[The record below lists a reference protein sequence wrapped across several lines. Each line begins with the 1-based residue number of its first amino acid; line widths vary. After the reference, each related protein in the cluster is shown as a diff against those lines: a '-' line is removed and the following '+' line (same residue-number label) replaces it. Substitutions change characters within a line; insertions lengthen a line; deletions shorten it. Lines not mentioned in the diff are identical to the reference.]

1 MIAGQSSR
9 LQLLGHS
16 AADAAGGEQQPVT
29 AFADEVGKKQASGSE
44 IMRNVDFLQVS

>member
-1 MIAGQSSR
+1 MAV
-9 LQLLGHS
+9 
-16 AADAAGGEQQPVT
+16 AAT